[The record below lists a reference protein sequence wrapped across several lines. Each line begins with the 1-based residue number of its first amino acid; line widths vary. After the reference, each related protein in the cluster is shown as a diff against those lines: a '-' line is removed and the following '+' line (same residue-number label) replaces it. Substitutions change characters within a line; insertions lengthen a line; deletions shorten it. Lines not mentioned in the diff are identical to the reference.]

1 MEVVREDIDKL
12 NAKIS
17 ITISKEDY
25 EKPWMDELKKTRSKA
40 QLKGF
45 RKGKTPIGFIKKMY
59 GQGLLAETVNT
70 LLQKQMGTYLEEQK
84 IETLGQPI
92 PSEDQAQFD
101 FDLKNLDDFVFKF
114 DIGVAPE
121 FNVVGVTTDNAFDKM
136 KVIIEDKMLDD
147 EIDLARR
154 RSGEQIEI
162 EDSIEDKDIIT
173 INATELGEDGKVKE
187 AAWESTFGI
196 MVELIVDEK
205 LKKDVLSKKKGETI
219 SFDIYN
225 LEKDK
230 DEEYVKKYYLHMDE
244 NNEREVNTKFQGVI
258 DKVTRSKPA
267 ELNQEFFDKAY
278 GPDKVKSEEEARAFI
293 KEDLGKYFDRQA
305 TALLYRS
312 IQDDL
317 LEKNPLDLPEEF
329 LKRWLKS
336 FNENVGDEE
345 FNTEF
350 GKFTENMKW
359 SLIKKKLSSQFEVEV
374 QPEEIQNH
382 FIGQVRQYMG
392 QYGMDDAF
400 LAQTAQRLMQDQEQ
414 VNRVY
419 EEILSEKIFAKVG
432 EKIAVN
438 DKDIS
443 VEDFNAAIKE
453 ANESLKG

>member
-45 RKGKTPIGFIKKMY
+45 RKGKTPMGFIKKMY
-59 GQGLLAETVNT
+59 GQGVLAETVND
-70 LLQKQMGTYLEEQK
+70 LLQKQMGAYLEKEK

-92 PSEDQAQFD
+92 PSDDQAQFD
-101 FDLKNLDDFVFKF
+101 FDIKNLEDFVFKF
-114 DIGVAPE
+114 DIGIAPE
-121 FNVVGVTTDNAFDKM
+121 FNVIGITKDNEFDKM
-136 KVIIEDKMLDD
+136 KVIIDDKMLND

-154 RSGEQIEI
+154 RAGEQIEI
-162 EDSIEDKDIIT
+162 EDSIEEKDIIT
-173 INATELGEDGKVKE
+173 INATELGEDGKAKE
-187 AAWESTFGI
+187 DAWKSTFGI
-196 MVELIVDEK
+196 MVDSIVDKK
-205 LKKDVLSKKKGETI
+205 LKEDILSKKKGDSI

-244 NNEREVNTKFQGVI
+244 KNERAVNSKFQGVI
-258 DKVTRSKPA
+258 EKVTRVNLA
-267 ELNQEFFDKAY
+267 ELNEEFFNKAY
-278 GPDKVKSEEEARAFI
+278 GPDKVKSEEEAKAFI
-293 KEDLGKYFDRQA
+293 KEDLDKYFDRQA

-317 LEKNPLDLPEEF
+317 LEKNPVELPEAF

-336 FNENVGDEE
+336 FNKEVGDEE
-345 FNTEF
+345 FDTEF
-350 GKFTENMKW
+350 EKFAENMKW
-359 SLIKKKLSSQFEVEV
+359 SLIKKKLSNQFVVEV

-419 EEILSEKIFAKVG
+419 EEILSEKIFAQVG

-443 VEDFNAAIKE
+443 VEDFNTAIKE
-453 ANESLKG
+453 ANDSLKG

>member
-45 RKGKTPIGFIKKMY
+45 RKGKTPMGFIKKMY
-59 GQGLLAETVNT
+59 GQGILAETVNN
-70 LLQKQMGTYLEEQK
+70 LLQKQMGSYLEEEK

-114 DIGVAPE
+114 DIGLAPE
-121 FNVVGVTTDNAFDKM
+121 FNVVGVTKENTFDKM

-258 DKVTRSKPA
+258 DKVTRIKPA

-305 TALLYRS
+305 TALLYRN